1 MLTVH
6 QLSAQ
11 YTIDLIGTKY
21 RHNGPYGTDVMTI
34 IGKEPGF
41 GILFHSK
48 ITNKEHYMYD
58 HCTLIKE
65 T

>member
-6 QLSAQ
+6 QLSVQ
-11 YTIDLIGTKY
+11 YTQGQIGTKY

-48 ITNKEHYMYD
+48 ITNK
-58 HCTLIKE
+58 
-65 T
+65 